1 MGTRKEHDF
10 IGELEISDEVYYGVQ
25 TFRAL
30 ENFHM
35 SGRRLQDYPYFVKA
49 FAQVKKAAALANKEV
64 GVLDADKAD
73 AIAKACD
80 RLIAGEFLDQFV
92 VDMIQGGAGTST
104 NMNTNEVIT
113 NIALESMG
121 RKKGE
126 YQYLHPNDHTN
137 LGQSTNDTYPSSIK
151 VATYAKLTDLL
162 KAMELLKTEL
172 EAKAKEYKDIIKMGR
187 TELEDAVPTTL
198 GNTFNA
204 FASYIK
210 SDIEKITAAR
220 ESMSYLNLGATA
232 IGTGINCHPDYK
244 FVVEKKLKEIT
255 GVEFKPAE
263 DFIAATQ
270 DTADFVHVSGALKTA
285 AVRLSKIAN
294 DLRLMNSGPRCGLG
308 EINLPKMQPGSSI
321 MPGKVNPVI
330 CEAVGEACYEVIGN
344 DVTIMLCSERGEFE
358 LNAFEPGIAYGLF
371 NSIVLLEN
379 AMKSLAEKAV
389 RGLTANPEAC
399 KQSVLNSIGIVT
411 AFNPVLGY
419 EKSASIAKEALETGK
434 AVGDI
439 CLERGY
445 LPKEEIERILTP
457 ENMLNPHMTE
467 KRKA

>member
-35 SGRRLQDYPYFVKA
+35 SSRRLQDYPYFVKA

-121 RKKGE
+121 HKKGE

-389 RGLTANPEAC
+389 RDLTANPEAC

-439 CLERGY
+439 CLEKGY

>member
-1 MGTRKEHDF
+1 M
-10 IGELEISDEVYYGVQ
+10 
-25 TFRAL
+25 
-30 ENFHM
+30 
-35 SGRRLQDYPYFVKA
+35 
-49 FAQVKKAAALANKEV
+49 KKAAALTNKEV

-73 AIAKACD
+73 ALAKACD

-104 NMNTNEVIT
+104 NMNVNEVLT

-121 RKKGE
+121 HKKGE

-151 VATYAKLTDLL
+151 VAAHAKLGDLL
-162 KAMELLKTEL
+162 KAMEELKNDL
-172 EAKAKEYKDIIKMGR
+172 EAKAKEYKDMIKMGR

-210 SDIEKITAAR
+210 SDIAKLTKAR
-220 ESMSYLNLGATA
+220 EAMTVLNLGATA

-244 FVVEKKLKEIT
+244 NVVEKKLKEIT
-255 GVEFKPAE
+255 GVNFTPAE
-263 DFIAATQ
+263 DLIAATQ
-270 DTADFVHVSGALKTA
+270 DTADFVYVSGCLKTA

-308 EINLPKMQPGSSI
+308 EITLPAMQPGSSI

-330 CEAVGEACYEVIGN
+330 CEVVGEACYEVIGN

-371 NSIVLLEN
+371 NSLILLEN
-379 AMKSLAEKAV
+379 AMKTLANKAIK
-389 RGLTANPEAC
+389 GLKANPEAC
-399 KQSVLNSIGIVT
+399 KKLVLNSIGIVT

-419 EKSASIAKEALETGK
+419 EKSASMAKEALQTGK

-445 LPKEEIERILTP
+445 LSKEEIDKILDP
-457 ENMLNPHMTE
+457 KNMLNPQMKE

>member
-1 MGTRKEHDF
+1 MSKRFEHDF
-10 IGELEISDEVYYGVQ
+10 IGELEIPNENYYGIQ
-25 TFRAL
+25 TYRAVD
-30 ENFHM
+30 NFHM
-35 SGRRLQDYPYFVKA
+35 SGRKIKDYPFFVKA
-49 FAQVKKAAALANKEV
+49 FAQIKKAAALANKEV

-73 AIAKACD
+73 ALAKACD
-80 RLIAGEFLDQFV
+80 KLIAGEFLDQFV

-121 RKKGE
+121 HQKGE
-126 YQYLHPNDHTN
+126 YKYLHPNDHAN

-151 VATYAKLTDLL
+151 VAAYTKIQDLL
-162 KAMELLKTEL
+162 AAMKLLKTEL
-172 EAKAKEYKDIIKMGR
+172 LKKSEEFKDVIKMGR

-198 GNTFNA
+198 GNTFHA
-204 FASYIK
+204 FASYIQ
-210 SDIEKITAAR
+210 SDIDKIEAASK
-220 ESMSYLNLGATA
+220 SMLILNMGATA

-244 FVVEKKLKEIT
+244 AAVHKKLSEIT
-255 GVEFKPAE
+255 GFDFKPAD

-270 DTADFVHVSGALKTA
+270 DTGDFVHVSGALKTA

-330 CEAVGEACYEVIGN
+330 AEVVVEACYEVIGN
-344 DVTIMLCSERGEFE
+344 DVTIALCSERGDFE
-358 LNAFEPGIAYGLF
+358 LNPVEPGIAYGLF
-371 NSIVLLEN
+371 NSITILEN
-379 AMKSLAEKAV
+379 AMKTLATKAIAKTTANEKAC
-389 RGLTANPEAC
+389 LD
-399 KQSVLNSIGIVT
+399 SVLNSVGIVT
-411 AFNPVLGY
+411 AFNPYIGY

-439 CLERGY
+439 CKERKYLSEEEVDKILE
-445 LPKEEIERILTP
+445 PK
-457 ENMLNPHMTE
+457 NMLNPHMG
-467 KRKA
+467 K

>member
-10 IGELEISDEVYYGVQ
+10 IGELEIDDSVYYGVQ
-25 TFRAL
+25 TFRAV
-30 ENFHM
+30 ENFKM
-35 SGRRLQDYPYFVKA
+35 TGRTLKNYPFFVKA
-49 FAQVKKAAALANKEV
+49 FAQIKKAAALANKEV
-64 GVLDADKAD
+64 GVLDAQKAD
-73 AIAKACD
+73 AIAKAAD
-80 RLIAGEFLDQFV
+80 RLINGEFIDQFV
-92 VDMIQGGAGTST
+92 VDMMQGGAGTST
-104 NMNTNEVIT
+104 NMNVNEVIT

-121 RKKGE
+121 HKKGE

-151 VATYAKLTDLL
+151 VATHEKLGHLL
-162 KAMELLKTEL
+162 EAMEELKKEL
-172 EAKAKEYKDIIKMGR
+172 EKKAKEWKDIIKMGR

-210 SDIEKITAAR
+210 SDIAKIKAAR
-220 ESMSYLNLGATA
+220 ESMAVLNMGATA

-294 DLRLMNSGPRCGLG
+294 DIRLMNSGPRCGLG
-308 EINLPKMQPGSSI
+308 EVNLPKMQPGSSI

-330 CEAVGEACYEVIGN
+330 CEVVGEACYEVIGN

-358 LNAFEPGIAYGLF
+358 LNAFEPGIAYALF
-371 NSIVLLEN
+371 NSVIVLEN
-379 AMKSLAEKAV
+379 AMRTLAQKAIKD
-389 RGLTANPEAC
+389 LTANPEAC
-399 KQSVLNSIGIVT
+399 KNAVLNSIGIVT

-419 EKSASIAKEALETGK
+419 EKSASMAKEALQTGK
-434 AVGDI
+434 SVADI

-445 LPKEEIERILTP
+445 LPKEEIDKILDP
-457 ENMLNPHMTE
+457 KNMLNPQM
-467 KRKA
+467 KSKK

>member
-121 RKKGE
+121 HKKGE

-232 IGTGINCHPDYK
+232 IGTGINCHPNYK

>member
-10 IGELEISDEVYYGVQ
+10 IGELEIDDSVYYGVQ
-25 TFRAL
+25 TFRAV
-30 ENFHM
+30 ENFKM
-35 SGRRLQDYPYFVKA
+35 TGRTLKNYPFFVKA
-49 FAQVKKAAALANKEV
+49 FAQIKKAAALANKEV
-64 GVLDADKAD
+64 GVLDAQKAD
-73 AIAKACD
+73 AIAKAAD
-80 RLIAGEFLDQFV
+80 RLIAGEFIDQFV
-92 VDMIQGGAGTST
+92 VDMMQGGAGTST
-104 NMNTNEVIT
+104 NMNVNEVIT

-121 RKKGE
+121 HKKGE

-151 VATYAKLTDLL
+151 VATHEKLGHLL
-162 KAMELLKTEL
+162 EAMEELKKEL
-172 EAKAKEYKDIIKMGR
+172 EKKAKEWKDIIKMGR

-210 SDIEKITAAR
+210 SDIAKIKAAR
-220 ESMSYLNLGATA
+220 ESMAVLNMGATA

-244 FVVEKKLKEIT
+244 FVVEKKLKDIT
-255 GVEFKPAE
+255 GVEFKPAD

-308 EINLPKMQPGSSI
+308 EVNLPKMQPGSSI

-330 CEAVGEACYEVIGN
+330 CEVVGEACYEVIGN

-358 LNAFEPGIAYGLF
+358 LNAFEPGIAYALF
-371 NSIVLLEN
+371 NSVMVLEN
-379 AMKSLAEKAV
+379 AMRTLAQKAIKDM
-389 RGLTANPEAC
+389 TANPEAC
-399 KQSVLNSIGIVT
+399 KNAVLNSIGIVT

-419 EKSASIAKEALETGK
+419 EKSASMAKEALETGK
-434 AVGDI
+434 SVAAI

-445 LPKEEIERILTP
+445 LPKEEIDKILDP
-457 ENMLNPHMTE
+457 KNMLNPQMKE
-467 KRKA
+467 KK

>member
-10 IGELEISDEVYYGVQ
+10 IGELEIPDNVYYGVQ
-25 TFRAL
+25 TYRAL
-30 ENFHM
+30 DNFHM

-121 RKKGE
+121 HKKGE

-151 VATYAKLTDLL
+151 VAAYAKLSDLL
-162 KAMELLKTEL
+162 KAMEELKAEL

-210 SDIEKITAAR
+210 SDIAKITAAR

-255 GVEFKPAE
+255 GVDFKPAE

-294 DLRLMNSGPRCGLG
+294 DLRLMNSGPGCGLG

-330 CEAVGEACYEVIGN
+330 CEVVGEACYEVIGN

-379 AMKSLAEKAV
+379 AMKTLAQKAIKH
-389 RGLTANPEAC
+389 LTANPEAC

-411 AFNPVLGY
+411 AFNPILGY

-445 LPKEEIERILTP
+445 LSKAEIDEILSPER
-457 ENMLNPHMTE
+457 MLNPHMTKE
-467 KRKA
+467 RKA

>member
-10 IGELEISDEVYYGVQ
+10 IGELEIPDNVYYGVQ
-25 TFRAL
+25 TYRAL
-30 ENFHM
+30 DNFHM

-49 FAQVKKAAALANKEV
+49 FAQIKKAAALANKEV

-121 RKKGE
+121 HKKGE

-151 VATYAKLTDLL
+151 VAAYAKLSDLL
-162 KAMELLKTEL
+162 KAMEELKAEL

-210 SDIEKITAAR
+210 SDIAKITAAR

-255 GVEFKPAE
+255 GVDFKPAE

-330 CEAVGEACYEVIGN
+330 CEVVGEACYEVIGN

-379 AMKSLAEKAV
+379 AMKTLAQKAIKH
-389 RGLTANPEAC
+389 LTANPEAC

-411 AFNPVLGY
+411 AFNPILGY

-445 LPKEEIERILTP
+445 LSKAEIDEILSPER
-457 ENMLNPHMTE
+457 MLNPHMTKE
-467 KRKA
+467 RKA

>member
-10 IGELEISDEVYYGVQ
+10 IGELEISNDVYYGVQ

-30 ENFHM
+30 ENFHL
-35 SGRRLQDYPYFVKA
+35 SGRKLSDYPYFVKA
-49 FAQVKKAAALANKEV
+49 FAQIKKAAALANKEV
-64 GVLDADKAD
+64 GVLDAEKAD

-104 NMNTNEVIT
+104 NMNANEVIT
-113 NIALESMG
+113 NVALEAMG
-121 RKKGE
+121 HKKGE
-126 YQYLHPNDHTN
+126 YKFLHPNDHTN

-151 VATYAKLTDLL
+151 VAAYAKLTDLL
-162 KAMELLKTEL
+162 KAMKHLKDELDI
-172 EAKAKEYKDIIKMGR
+172 KAKEYKDIIKMGR

-204 FASYIK
+204 FSTYIQ

-220 ESMSYLNLGATA
+220 ESMTYLNMGATA

-244 FVVEKKLKEIT
+244 NVVEKKLKEIT
-255 GVEFKPAE
+255 GVEFKPAD

-285 AVRLSKIAN
+285 AVRLSKMAN

-308 EINLPKMQPGSSI
+308 EINLPQMQPGSSI

-330 CEAVGEACYEVIGN
+330 AEVVGEACYEVIGN

-371 NSIVLLEN
+371 NSIFILEN
-379 AMKSLAEKAV
+379 AMLTLADKAIKH
-389 RGLTANPEAC
+389 LTANPEAC
-399 KQSVLNSIGIVT
+399 LKAVLNSVGIVT
-411 AFNPVLGY
+411 AFNPYIGY
-419 EKSASIAKEALETGK
+419 ENSASIAKEALKTGK

-439 CLERGY
+439 AIERG
-445 LPKEEIERILTP
+445 LLTKAQVDEILDPK
-457 ENMLNPHMTE
+457 NMLNPHMG
-467 KRKA
+467 K